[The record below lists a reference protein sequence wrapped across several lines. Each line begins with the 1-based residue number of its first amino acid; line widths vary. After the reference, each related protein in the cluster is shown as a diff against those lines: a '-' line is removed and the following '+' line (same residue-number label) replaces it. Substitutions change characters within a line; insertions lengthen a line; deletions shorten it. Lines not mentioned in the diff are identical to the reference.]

1 VIVGPLAAG
10 IAGVDAAAAAAAG
23 LAVAYQKIH

>member
-1 VIVGPLAAG
+1 VIAGPLAAG
-10 IAGVDAAAAAAAG
+10 IAGADAAVVAAG